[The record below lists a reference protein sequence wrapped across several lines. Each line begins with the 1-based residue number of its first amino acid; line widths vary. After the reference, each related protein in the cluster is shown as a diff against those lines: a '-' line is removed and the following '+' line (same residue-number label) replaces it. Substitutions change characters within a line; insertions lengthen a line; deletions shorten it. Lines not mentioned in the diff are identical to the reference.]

1 MISIINQKVAVK
13 DTSFT
18 LLSHCPHASLFL
30 IKVDL
35 SESNNGNKFTQDCT
49 RHLLH
54 SNRQRVAMP

>member
-1 MISIINQKVAVK
+1 MISTINQKVAVK

-18 LLSHCPHASLFL
+18 LLSHRPHACLFL

-35 SESNNGNKFTQDCT
+35 SGSNNGNKFTQDCT

-54 SNRQRVAMP
+54 SDRQRVAMP